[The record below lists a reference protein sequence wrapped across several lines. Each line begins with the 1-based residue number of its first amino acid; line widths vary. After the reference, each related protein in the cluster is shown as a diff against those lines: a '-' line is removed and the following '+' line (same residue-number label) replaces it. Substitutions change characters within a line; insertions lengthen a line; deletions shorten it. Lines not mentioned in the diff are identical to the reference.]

1 MKKTNVTH
9 LFVLVMLI
17 LALVGGNV
25 IVHMSIANEEGEID
39 ITVGGG
45 AETTAEDV
53 ESTEGE
59 NVGTE
64 APVETDGETDPV
76 ETPNETEATDTDTE
90 TVAPTPDT
98 TEKPVVETNPVEPDT
113 TVAVPETEEPT
124 VDTTEGTTEVPTVDT
139 TEADTVVEESKEE
152 VKEEEVK

>member
-1 MKKTNVTH
+1 MKKTNVMH

-17 LALVGGNV
+17 LALIGGNA
-25 IVHMSIANEEGEID
+25 IVHMSITNDEGEIG

-64 APVETDGETDPV
+64 APVETDGDTEAV
-76 ETPNETEATDTDTE
+76 ETPNETEATDTE
-90 TVAPTPDT
+90 AVAPAPIET
-98 TEKPVVETNPVEPDT
+98 TEKNVETKPVEPET
-113 TVAVPETEEPT
+113 TDAVPETEDPT
-124 VDTTEGTTEVPTVDT
+124 VPETEIPSAEETTA
-139 TEADTVVEESKEE
+139 EAVAEESTEE

>member
-1 MKKTNVTH
+1 MKKTNVMH

-17 LALVGGNV
+17 LALIGGNA
-25 IVHMSIANEEGEID
+25 IVHMSITNDEGEIG

-64 APVETDGETDPV
+64 APVETDGDTEAV
-76 ETPNETEATDTDTE
+76 ETPNETEATDTE
-90 TVAPTPDT
+90 AVAPAPIET
-98 TEKPVVETNPVEPDT
+98 TEKNVETKPVEPET
-113 TVAVPETEEPT
+113 TVAVPETEDPT
-124 VDTTEGTTEVPTVDT
+124 VDTTEVPTEDTTECT

>member
-17 LALVGGNV
+17 LALIGGNA
-25 IVHMSIANEEGEID
+25 IVHMSITNDEGEIG

-45 AETTAEDV
+45 TETTAEDV

-64 APVETDGETDPV
+64 APVETDGETEPV
-76 ETPNETEATDTDTE
+76 EAPNETEATETPAE
-90 TVAPTPDT
+90 TVAPTPIET
-98 TEKPVVETNPVEPDT
+98 TEKNVETKPVEPET
-113 TVAVPETEEPT
+113 TVAVPETEDPT
-124 VDTTEGTTEVPTVDT
+124 VDTTEVPTEDTTECT